1 MSVRSPSEDENLSGE
16 RAEAWSAIRVLRSK
30 IERLDD
36 DALDLILTEAR
47 SHYAWTDRPVT
58 DDDIKHLYDV
68 FKFGPTSAN
77 GGHARFLFV
86 RTEEAK
92 DKLAACVHEGNVAK
106 LKAAPVT
113 AIIAYDVEFWRHLPR
128 LHPHKDMSAMFATD
142 PEKAEIAAFRN
153 GSLQG
158 AYLMIAAR
166 ALGFDVGAMSGFSN
180 AKVDQ
185 AFFEDTTFKSNFLCN
200 IGYADETAL
209 FQRLPRFDFE
219 DICQLI

>member
-1 MSVRSPSEDENLSGE
+1 MSDRIGDQDEQ
-16 RAEAWSAIRVLRSK
+16 RAEAWSAIRGLRQR

-36 DALDLILTEAR
+36 DSLGLILTACR

-58 DDDIKHLYDV
+58 DDDIRRLYEA
-68 FKFGPTSAN
+68 FKYGPTSAN
-77 GGHARFLFV
+77 GQHARFLFA
-86 RTEEAK
+86 RTDEAK
-92 DKLAACVHEGNVAK
+92 AKLADCVHPGNIEK

-113 AIIAYDVEFWRHLPR
+113 AIIAFDVEFWRHLPR
-128 LHPHKDMSAMFATD
+128 MHPHKDMSPIFAAD
-142 PEKAEIAAFRN
+142 PPKAETAAFRN

-180 AKVDQ
+180 EKVDE
-185 AFFEDTTFKSNFLCN
+185 AFLAGTTFKSNFLCN

-219 DICQLI
+219 EVCQLI